1 LCCHVFFVDNYQVY
15 ARNKIPITKSHVID
29 IFKNGNEFK
38 NDVAK
43 MPANTKFALLSD
55 AVTIANSGGDCFAK
69 VRLYVDEGDHYVFY
83 KEYLIKNIK

>member
-1 LCCHVFFVDNYQVY
+1 
-15 ARNKIPITKSHVID
+15 
-29 IFKNGNEFK
+29 
-38 NDVAK
+38 